1 MAIELEVIP
10 FQGDGNQP
18 GSSTTSGEQQ
28 TEQKEEKLL
37 RYPYKRIEENNH
49 DYLKITV
56 LDYVPGG
63 IGLLDDILGG
73 IQVSTDENDNVTGV
87 NVGNIDFS
95 LPTASRRIANV
106 LAASPPSEKIKK
118 IILLPIPESISDVAS
133 VSWGDGSLS
142 PLDAFGVSFGAD
154 FINNPSEALSMAFD
168 KLKGTFGNIGND
180 SQIMQAITAA
190 VSGAAVGSLGGNVSA
205 NQLISRATGQVFNP
219 NLELLFDGVGLRTF
233 PFTFEFFPRSKK
245 EAEQVVKILRTFK
258 TSILAKKNAEKKA
271 GITGVFISA
280 PDVFQLQY
288 MRGNKPHPFLNH
300 FQPAALIDMQVNYTG
315 SNTYS
320 TFRDGTPTH
329 MQLTLTF
336 KELNPIYQDDQTA
349 LYADESNTSVGY

>member
-1 MAIELEVIP
+1 MAIESE
-10 FQGDGNQP
+10 GNQP

-28 TEQKEEKLL
+28 TEQKDEKLL

-63 IGLLDDILGG
+63 IGLLNDILGG
-73 IQVSTDENDNVTGV
+73 IQVDRDKDDNVTSVDIIPNELGKV
-87 NVGNIDFS
+87 DFG
-95 LPTASRRIANV
+95 LPTASRRIGNE

-142 PLDAFGVSFGAD
+142 PLDAFGVSFGID
-154 FINNPSEALSMAFD
+154 FVNNPNEALSMAFD
-168 KLKGTFGNIGND
+168 KLKTAFDKGKDD
-180 SQIMQAITAA
+180 SKIIKAITAA

-233 PFTFEFFPRSKK
+233 PFTFDIFPRSKT
-245 EAEQVVKILRTFK
+245 EADQVVKILRTFK

-336 KELNPIYQDDQTA
+336 KELNPIYQEDQDK
-349 LYADESNTSVGY
+349 LYADASNTSVGY